1 LATSIGKAAR
11 SNRDALQFGLAS
23 LAVLREEKLKVTDLA
38 FEAVNQ
44 NEVFSAGLR
53 TPGDSAE
60 KRASGVGA
68 VIIVAGDA
76 DRLVARTA
84 KNTDLCV
91 VVEQG
96 AAG

>member
-11 SNRDALQFGLAS
+11 PNRDALQFGLAS
-23 LAVLREEKLKVTDLA
+23 LAVLREEKLKVTFLA

-44 NEVFSAGLR
+44 NEVFSTFLR
-53 TPGDSAE
+53 TPGDSTE
-60 KRASGVGA
+60 KSVGAVGA
-68 VIIVAGDA
+68 VIIVAVDA
-76 DRLVARTA
+76 DRLVARAA